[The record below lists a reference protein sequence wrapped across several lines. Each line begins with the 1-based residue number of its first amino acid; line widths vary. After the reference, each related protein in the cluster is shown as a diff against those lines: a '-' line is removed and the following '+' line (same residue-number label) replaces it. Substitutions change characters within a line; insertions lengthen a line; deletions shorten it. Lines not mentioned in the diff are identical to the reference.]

1 MTDIKCNDYFM
12 CIDFGRVSFS
22 KIFIINNPKK
32 EYFLE
37 KTQLI
42 EQFKDWCD
50 KLENEGSFP
59 FRLNKNISN

>member
-1 MTDIKCNDYFM
+1 M